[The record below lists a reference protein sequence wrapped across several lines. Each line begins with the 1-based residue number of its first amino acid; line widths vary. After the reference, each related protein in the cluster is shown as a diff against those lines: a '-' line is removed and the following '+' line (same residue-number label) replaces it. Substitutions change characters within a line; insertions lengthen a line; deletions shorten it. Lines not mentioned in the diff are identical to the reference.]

1 MDRMQ
6 IARIVAALALMAL
19 SACSQ
24 GPTKEEFIEQ
34 ADRICREADAK
45 TTDLEPP
52 TSSNALADFV
62 TKARDITEELL
73 RDLRELEPPDGDE
86 DVIEDMTNRIE
97 AAMELLPEIQAAA
110 EERNLREIN
119 RLATQLQ
126 DEAAEANR
134 IAQEYGLEECG
145 RSNPAPVP

>member
-1 MDRMQ
+1 MQ
-6 IARIVAALALMAL
+6 LARIVAALALVAL

-52 TSSNALADFV
+52 TSPDDLAGFV
-62 TKARDITEELL
+62 TKAQEITEELL
-73 RDLRELEPPDGDE
+73 QDLRELEPPEGDE

-110 EERNLREIN
+110 EERQVEEID
-119 RLATQLQ
+119 RLATELQ
-126 DEAAEANR
+126 EEAAEANR
-134 IAQEYGLEECG
+134 IAQDYGLEECG
-145 RSNPAPVP
+145 RSDPAPVP